1 LKYHPVRKYAHVH
14 QVLLCERIWRTDN
27 EKEPHMTVAFATGA
41 PSTCRETWAGIDWTI
56 VYQHVHRLQMRI
68 AKAVEQ

>member
-1 LKYHPVRKYAHVH
+1 
-14 QVLLCERIWRTDN
+14 
-27 EKEPHMTVAFATGA
+27 MTVAFATGA
-41 PSTCRETWAGIDWTI
+41 PSTCTQTWSGIDWTL